1 MTRTIE
7 KKLGSD
13 LLAYLQKIQGYPY
26 DPKID
31 TEFAE
36 EIIVDFSGALDIL
49 DEIKAFRW
57 YHADRATT
65 SFRTARSSLR
75 RWLNNAKNPARY
87 RAAPT
92 GHTR

>member
-1 MTRTIE
+1 MTNAMK

-36 EIIVDFSGALDIL
+36 EIIVDFGGVLDIL

-75 RWLNNAKNPARY
+75 RWLNNAKNPQRN
-87 RAAPT
+87 RPAPA
-92 GHTR
+92 GHPR